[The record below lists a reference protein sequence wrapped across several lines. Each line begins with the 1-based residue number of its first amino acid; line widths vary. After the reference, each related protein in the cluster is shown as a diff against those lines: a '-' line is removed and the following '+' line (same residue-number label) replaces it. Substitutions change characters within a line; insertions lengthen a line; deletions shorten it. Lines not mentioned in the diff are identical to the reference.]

1 MDKVLLI
8 YIVYH
13 IKRVLRNIINVLRV
27 ILRRDCKNVNV
38 SKFIFVVRNVG
49 IRIRII
55 LKYVR
60 I

>member
-1 MDKVLLI
+1 MGKVLLI